1 MVKPIGLKQLY
12 ISPMTE
18 AQAKEKGIYYEVTS
32 STTKSDILD
41 FFNKHNRPHNRSYVY
56 VKTRSGKEVIGGDTY
71 PYLATRECLEDVKAE
86 DEMHVYQFSYD
97 EIKKKCRSFLEAA
110 EGEAEAKKALK
121 FEDFEIQEKDS
132 AGYVSKFRIGN
143 TVCSGDEFRDALS
156 LASSAFSIQE
166 ESGGL
171 KITTMGKGHGLGMSQ
186 WTANELAK
194 NGQNYKEI
202 LEFFFE
208 GTTITNSEE
217 ILEKPE

>member
-1 MVKPIGLKQLY
+1 MPVVPG
-12 ISPMTE
+12 S
-18 AQAKEKGIYYEVTS
+18 G
-32 STTKSDILD
+32 
-41 FFNKHNRPHNRSYVY
+41 RGRS
-56 VKTRSGKEVIGGDTY
+56 RS
-71 PYLATRECLEDVKAE
+71 
-86 DEMHVYQFSYD
+86 Q
-97 EIKKKCRSFLEAA
+97 
-110 EGEAEAKKALK
+110 KALK

>member
-1 MVKPIGLKQLY
+1 MAEEQK
-12 ISPMTE
+12 
-18 AQAKEKGIYYEVTS
+18 
-32 STTKSDILD
+32 
-41 FFNKHNRPHNRSYVY
+41 
-56 VKTRSGKEVIGGDTY
+56 
-71 PYLATRECLEDVKAE
+71 KAE
-86 DEMHVYQFSYD
+86 NGYGY
-97 EIKKKCRSFLEAA
+97 
-110 EGEAEAKKALK
+110 
-121 FEDFEIQEKDS
+121 EDFEIQEKDS